1 MIGALYSL
9 VGLALLSM
17 CFELMK
23 EEFVDKVRWIGRSL
37 RIVTKTENDEM
48 EVVEEIREGGDFDK
62 ETTGGELRPDSH
74 HEISS
79 TADDLGL
86 FESVGV
92 VSSTKSNGCYDYCH
106 SKDLGNSSPK
116 MKKPVCV
123 LRKHKGHCSV
133 RSRTAKQQMSKRNA
147 STRGIENDINLVE
160 DGELEI
166 ATVDS
171 YFGGEDNEAF
181 GGDMD
186 YDDKGMGD
194 NKSIKKP

>member
-1 MIGALYSL
+1 
-9 VGLALLSM
+9 
-17 CFELMK
+17 MK

-48 EVVEEIREGGDFDK
+48 EVDIVEEIREGGDFDK

-74 HEISS
+74 YEISS
-79 TADDLGL
+79 TVDDNEL
-86 FESVGV
+86 FESVSV
-92 VSSTKSNGCYDYCH
+92 VSNTKSNGCYDYCH

-116 MKKPVCV
+116 MKNSVCV
-123 LRKHKGHCSV
+123 LRKHKRHCSV
-133 RSRTAKQQMSKRNA
+133 RSRAAKQQISQRNA
-147 STRGIENDINLVE
+147 STRTNENDINPAD

-166 ATVDS
+166 TTVGS

-186 YDDKGMGD
+186 YDDKRKGA
-194 NKSIKKP
+194 NKSIKEP